1 MTLQF
6 ADKSVPYRV
15 FIQDIAAQLAYN
27 LKQDNSDPEYISQNQ
42 AFRIFGR
49 KQVERWR
56 NTGKVSPTRRKHK
69 LEYRTA
75 DLRLLQRTG
84 A

>member
-6 ADKSVPYRV
+6 SDKSVPYRV
-15 FIQDIAAQLAYN
+15 FIQDVSAQIAYN
-27 LKQDNSDPEYISQNQ
+27 LREDNSDPEYISQNQ
-42 AFRIFGR
+42 AFRTFGR

-56 NTGKVSPTRRKHK
+56 NTGKVSPIRRVQK

>member
-15 FIQDIAAQLAYN
+15 FIQDVAAQLAYN
-27 LKQDNSDPEYISQNQ
+27 LRQDNSDPEYISQNH
-42 AFRIFGR
+42 AFRLFGR

-56 NTGKVSPTRRKHK
+56 NTGKVSPIRRVQK

>member
-1 MTLQF
+1 MFLQF
-6 ADKSVPYRV
+6 SDKSVPYRV
-15 FIQDIAAQLAYN
+15 FVQDVAAQLASYLN
-27 LKQDNSDPEYISQNQ
+27 QDNEDPEYISQNQ

-56 NTGKVSPTRRKHK
+56 NTGKVSPIRRVQK

>member
-1 MTLQF
+1 MTFQF
-6 ADKSVPYRV
+6 ADKCVPYRV
-15 FIQDIAAQLAYN
+15 FIRDVAAQIAYYLRQDI
-27 LKQDNSDPEYISQNQ
+27 SDPEFISQNE

-56 NTGKVSPTRRKHK
+56 NTGKISPTRRGGK

>member
-1 MTLQF
+1 MTFQF
-6 ADKSVPYRV
+6 GDKSVPYRV
-15 FIQDIAAQLAYN
+15 FIKDMAAQLAYN
-27 LKQDNSDPEYISQNQ
+27 LKEDKGDPEYITQNQ
-42 AFRIFGR
+42 AFRMFGR

-56 NTGKVSPTRRKHK
+56 NTGKVSPIRRMHR

-75 DLRLLQRTG
+75 DLRLLQRTE